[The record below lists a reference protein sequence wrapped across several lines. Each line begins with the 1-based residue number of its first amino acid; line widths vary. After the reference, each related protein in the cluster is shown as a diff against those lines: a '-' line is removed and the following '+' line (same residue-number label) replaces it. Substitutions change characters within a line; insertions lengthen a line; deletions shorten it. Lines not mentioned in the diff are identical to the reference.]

1 MEIGVPDLKKKTI
14 LVVEDDEM
22 SAKFLVELFEETGA
36 QMILVDNASDAL
48 FAVHKNK
55 NIDLVLMDIQ
65 LPDMNGW
72 QATRIIKK
80 VKKNLPVIVQSAYA
94 LESHIKKSYEAG
106 CDYFVPKPI
115 DCDLLFQY
123 VQKVFYNNPK

>member
-1 MEIGVPDLKKKTI
+1 MEIAIPDLNKKTI
-14 LVVEDDEM
+14 LIVEDDEM

-36 QMILVDNASDAL
+36 QMITVDNASDAL
-48 FAVHKNK
+48 FTIHKNK

-80 VKKNLPVIVQSAYA
+80 VKKDLPVIVQSAYA
-94 LESHIKKSYEAG
+94 LESHIKKSFEAG
-106 CDYFVPKPI
+106 CDYFVSKPI
-115 DCDLLFQY
+115 DSDILFQY
-123 VQKVFYNNPK
+123 VQNIFSKYPK

>member
-1 MEIGVPDLKKKTI
+1 MEIAIPDLKKKTI

-22 SAKFLVELFEETGA
+22 SARFLVELFEETGA
-36 QMILVDNASDAL
+36 QMITVDNASDAL
-48 FAVHKNK
+48 FTIHKNK

-94 LESHIKKSYEAG
+94 LESHIKKSFEAG
-106 CDYFVPKPI
+106 CDYFVSKPI
-115 DCDLLFQY
+115 DSDILFQY
-123 VQKVFYNNPK
+123 IQKVFNKYPE

>member
-1 MEIGVPDLKKKTI
+1 MEITVPDLKKKTI
-14 LVVEDDEM
+14 LIVEDDEM

-36 QMILVDNASDAL
+36 QMITVDNASDAL
-48 FAVHKNK
+48 FTIHKNK

-94 LESHIKKSYEAG
+94 LESHIKKSFEAG
-106 CDYFVPKPI
+106 CDYFVSKPI
-115 DCDLLFQY
+115 NSDILFQY
-123 VQKVFYNNPK
+123 VQKVLS